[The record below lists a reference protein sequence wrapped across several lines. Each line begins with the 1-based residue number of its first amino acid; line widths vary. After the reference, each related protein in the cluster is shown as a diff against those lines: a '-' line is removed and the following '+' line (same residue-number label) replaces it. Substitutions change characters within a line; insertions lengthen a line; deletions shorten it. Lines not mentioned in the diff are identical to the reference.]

1 MQKIIIDT
9 NVFVSALI
17 QRSYPFYIV
26 DSVFS
31 NNQIQLCISD
41 KLFEEYHEVLN
52 RDKFSRF
59 PEFLKHALVL
69 LADIETRANKYFPT
83 IVLEIISDIDDNKL
97 LELAETCEADYLI
110 TGNTNDFTL
119 KEYKSTKIVNP
130 RDYWENYLPK
140 STNT

>member
-1 MQKIIIDT
+1 
-9 NVFVSALI
+9 
-17 QRSYPFYIV
+17 
-26 DSVFS
+26 
-31 NNQIQLCISD
+31 
-41 KLFEEYHEVLN
+41 
-52 RDKFSRF
+52 
-59 PEFLKHALVL
+59 L

-83 IVLEIISDIDDNKL
+83 IVLIIISDIDDNKL